1 MEKFIIITSREYLNK
16 ITNKTFILSTLFTPL
31 ILVGLVFLIGWFAS
45 VNNEEVNNVSV
56 VDNTGY
62 IFDKL
67 ESTKS
72 IRYIQLAD
80 IDLEEAK
87 LISKTKSDFGLLFI
101 QNLDSPKEIAQ
112 KISFYSED
120 APSLTVIG
128 NIESQLENILTNKNY
143 KIQGIDID
151 KINSN
156 KIYVSLYQETF
167 QGKKTTKADSVVGL
181 VFGMFLAFLLYMLI
195 FAYGGMIMASV
206 IEEKSSRIIEV
217 IVSSVKPFYLISG
230 KIVGTSLAGITQF
243 IVWAILFYGFSFFI
257 STTFGI
263 TSTYDNNEL
272 MLVADSSAISDAS
285 LNMLSSFFNLPLL
298 NILTAFI
305 FYFIGGYFLFSS
317 MFAAIGAAVDNQ
329 TDAQQFMLPI
339 TFIVIIA
346 LYVGIFTAENP
357 DGIVSVIFSMIP
369 FTSPI
374 VMMMRIPNGVP
385 VSEQIISLLILYLTV
400 ILIIWLAAKIYRI
413 GILMYGKKPSYK
425 DLIKWLK
432 Y

>member
-31 ILVGLVFLIGWFAS
+31 ILVGVVFLIGWFAS
-45 VNNEEVNNVSV
+45 INNEEVSNVSV
-56 VDNTGY
+56 VDNSGY

-67 ESTKS
+67 ESTES
-72 IRYIQLAD
+72 IKYTQLENF
-80 IDLEEAK
+80 DLEEAK
-87 LISKTKSDFGLLFI
+87 LISKTKSDFGLLYI
-101 QNLDSPKEIAQ
+101 EKLESPKKIAET
-112 KISFYSED
+112 ISFYSED
-120 APSLTVIG
+120 TPSLTVIG

-143 KIQGIDID
+143 KIQGIDIN
-151 KINSN
+151 KINDN
-156 KIYVSLYQETF
+156 KIFVSLYQETF
-167 QGKKTTKADSVVGL
+167 QGKKTTKADSFVGL
-181 VFGMFLAFLLYMLI
+181 LFGMFLAFLLYMLI

-230 KIVGTSLAGITQF
+230 KIVGTSLAGISQF
-243 IVWAILFYGFSFFI
+243 IVWAILFYGFSFLI

-263 TSTYDNNEL
+263 TSTYDNNEF
-272 MLVADSSAISDAS
+272 MLAAESNAISEAS
-285 LNMLSSFFNLPLL
+285 LDMLSAFFNLPLV
-298 NILTAFI
+298 NILIAFI

-357 DGIVSVIFSMIP
+357 DGVVSVIFSMIP

-385 VSEQIISLLILYLTV
+385 ISEQIISLLILYLTV
-400 ILIIWLAAKIYRI
+400 ILIIWIAAKIYRI

>member
-1 MEKFIIITSREYLNK
+1 MFPITVRDG
-16 ITNKTFILSTLFTPL
+16 
-31 ILVGLVFLIGWFAS
+31 VVFLIGWFAS
-45 VNNEEVNNVSV
+45 INNEEVSNVSV
-56 VDNTGY
+56 VDKSGY

-67 ESTKS
+67 ESTES
-72 IRYIQLAD
+72 IKYTQLENF
-80 IDLEEAK
+80 DLEEAK
-87 LISKTKSDFGLLFI
+87 LISKTKSDFGLLYI
-101 QNLDSPKEIAQ
+101 ENLESPKKIAET
-112 KISFYSED
+112 ISFYSED
-120 APSLTVIG
+120 TPSLTVIG

-143 KIQGIDID
+143 KIQGIDIN
-151 KINSN
+151 KINDN
-156 KIYVSLYQETF
+156 KIFVSLYQETF
-167 QGKKTTKADSVVGL
+167 QGKKTTKADSFVGL
-181 VFGMFLAFLLYMLI
+181 LFGMFLAFLLYMLI

-230 KIVGTSLAGITQF
+230 KIVGTSLAGISQF
-243 IVWAILFYGFSFFI
+243 IVWAILFYGFSFLI

-263 TSTYDNNEL
+263 TSTYDNNEF
-272 MLVADSSAISDAS
+272 MLAAESNAISEAS
-285 LNMLSSFFNLPLL
+285 LNMLSAFFNLPLV
-298 NILTAFI
+298 NILIAFI

-357 DGIVSVIFSMIP
+357 DGVVSVIFSMIP

-385 VSEQIISLLILYLTV
+385 ISEQIISLLILYLTV
-400 ILIIWLAAKIYRI
+400 IFIIWIAAKIYRI

>member
-1 MEKFIIITSREYLNK
+1 MEKFIIITSREYMNK

-31 ILVGLVFLIGWFAS
+31 ILVGVVFLIGWFAS
-45 VNNEEVNNVSV
+45 VNNEEVSHVSV
-56 VDNTGY
+56 VDNSGY

-67 ESTKS
+67 ESTES
-72 IRYIQLAD
+72 IKYTQLENF
-80 IDLEEAK
+80 DLEEAK
-87 LISKTKSDFGLLFI
+87 LISKTKSDFGLLYI
-101 QNLDSPKEIAQ
+101 ENLESPKKIAET
-112 KISFYSED
+112 ISFYSED
-120 APSLTVIG
+120 TPSLTIIG

-143 KIQGIDID
+143 KIQGIDIN
-151 KINSN
+151 KINDN
-156 KIYVSLYQETF
+156 KIFVSLYQETF
-167 QGKKTTKADSVVGL
+167 QGKKTTKADSFVGL
-181 VFGMFLAFLLYMLI
+181 LFGMFLAFLLYMLI
-195 FAYGGMIMASV
+195 FAHGGMIMASV

-230 KIVGTSLAGITQF
+230 KIVGTSLAGISQF
-243 IVWAILFYGFSFFI
+243 IVWAILFYGFSFLI

-263 TSTYDNNEL
+263 TSTYDNNEF
-272 MLVADSSAISDAS
+272 MLAAESNAISEAS
-285 LNMLSSFFNLPLL
+285 LNMLSAFFNLPLV
-298 NILTAFI
+298 NILIAFI

-357 DGIVSVIFSMIP
+357 DGVVSVIFSMIP

-385 VSEQIISLLILYLTV
+385 ISEQIISLLILYLTV
-400 ILIIWLAAKIYRI
+400 ILIIWIAAKIYRI

>member
-1 MEKFIIITSREYLNK
+1 MEKFLIITSREYLNK

-31 ILVGLVFLIGWFAS
+31 ILVGLIFLIGWFTS
-45 VNNEEVNNVSV
+45 VNNDQVSNVSV
-56 VDNTGY
+56 LDNSGF

-67 ESTKS
+67 ESTES
-72 IRYIQLAD
+72 IKYIQLED
-80 IDLEEAK
+80 FDLEEAK

-101 QNLDSPKEIAQ
+101 KNFESPKEIAET
-112 KISFYSED
+112 ITFYSED

-128 NIESQLENILTNKNY
+128 NIENQLENILTNKNY
-143 KIQGIDID
+143 KINNIDIN
-151 KINSN
+151 KINKN
-156 KIYVSLYQETF
+156 KVYVSLFQETF
-167 QGKKTTKADSVVGL
+167 QGKKTTKADSFIGL
-181 VFGMFLAFLLYMLI
+181 LFGMFLAFLLYMLI

-243 IVWAILFYGFSFFI
+243 FVWGVLFYGSSFVI

-263 TSTYDNNEL
+263 TSTYDNNEF
-272 MLVADSSAISDAS
+272 MLAADNSAISDAS
-285 LNMLSSFFNLPLL
+285 LNMLSSFFNLPLA
-298 NILTAFI
+298 NILIAFI

-329 TDAQQFMLPI
+329 TDAQQLLLPI

-385 VSEQIISLLILYLTV
+385 ISEQIISLLILYLTV
-400 ILIIWLAAKIYRI
+400 ILIIWIAAKIYRI

-425 DLIKWLK
+425 ELIKWLK